1 MITQIEIDGFKTFKD
16 FQVELAP
23 FQVIVGPNGSG
34 KSNLF
39 DALKLLSR
47 LVDNDL
53 NTAFQELRGEANE
66 LFTTLPGGKS
76 VDRIRLAVEML
87 VDRKLKD
94 RGEGEIELI
103 KDQVALRKELALK
116 FTRLRYELEIT
127 LGIDGYGLEQLY
139 VTHEAL
145 KSILPDADNWCR
157 KYGLSSQ
164 NNWLPEPSRDQAIF
178 IDTKL
183 TTIAILESVAD
194 KSEAEAKQPLIY
206 LYPDSSLYPDNDLYP
221 SSHKQERIRRFYT
234 AEVQRTV
241 LSRVDDIDHPHIL
254 AAREEFRSLRFLHL
268 NPEVLRHPSS
278 TKAPRFISTSGSN
291 LPTMLARMQAEDKFA
306 LTDVSRD
313 MANLVPGILKIRVE
327 LDKPSDKY
335 VIYAETSDQRSFS
348 SQVLSDGTLR
358 LLVIATLRNDS
369 QFHGIL
375 CFEEPEDGVDPLLL
389 KNMTHVLRE
398 MATDFNDLEQLDD
411 PLRQVLVTT
420 HSPSFISQ
428 PDVIDSLLLAIISA
442 QIQGKNTASLRV
454 TRMAPVTTSNS
465 PDKLGMD
472 TYGDK
477 ALEAYTLDMVR
488 KYLDSGT
495 LDEARKQLKKAR
507 NTLNER

>member
-16 FQVELAP
+16 FKVELAP

-39 DALKLLSR
+39 DALHLLSR
-47 LVDNDL
+47 LMEDDL
-53 NTAFQELRGEANE
+53 ATAFQKLRGGDFEQ
-66 LFTTLPGGKS
+66 FTALSENKYI
-76 VDRIRLAVEML
+76 DRIRIAAEML
-87 VDRKLKD
+87 VDRRVRDELGKETELKY
-94 RGEGEIELI
+94 
-103 KDQVALRKELALK
+103 
-116 FTRLRYELEIT
+116 TRLRYEVEIAQ
-127 LGIDGYGLEQLY
+127 GIDEYGLERLN
-139 VTHEAL
+139 VTYESL
-145 KSILPDADNWCR
+145 TSIAQNEDNWCR
-157 KYGLSSQ
+157 RYGL
-164 NNWLPEPSRDQAIF
+164 LPPNEWIPEYASETVTF
-178 IDTKL
+178 IGTDA
-183 TTIAILESVAD
+183 TITRTRGLI
-194 KSEAEAKQPLIY
+194 KEAKQPVII
-206 LYPDSSLYPDNDLYP
+206 LYSDGN
-221 SSHKQERIRRFYT
+221 KQEQINMFYSK
-234 AEVQRTV
+234 EVLRTV
-241 LSRVDDIDHPHIL
+241 LSSITSIAYPHAY

-278 TKAPRFISTSGSN
+278 TKAPRFISTNGSN

-358 LLVIATLRNDS
+358 LLVIATLRNDP

-398 MATDFNDLEQLDD
+398 MATDFSDLEQLDE
-411 PLRQVLVTT
+411 PLRQVLITT

-507 NTLNER
+507 NTLSER